1 MITSMQ
7 QKNKALK
14 DIERYEKRLKSKAKA
29 GVPEVVVALSQS
41 QLRDS
46 IADLKA
52 DIDDYEAACSA
63 DIRQLQ
69 FSDFLQLCRLPIII
83 RLSTKMT
90 IPQFAQLTDISE
102 SQLKRYEATE
112 YEAAPPVV
120 LSRILAAFNLTLN
133 STVRQSA

>member
-14 DIERYEKRLKSKAKA
+14 DIETYEKRLSSKPKA
-29 GVPEVVVALSQS
+29 GVPEVVVALSKS

-52 DIDDYEAACSA
+52 DIDDYESACSA
-63 DIRQLQ
+63 DISQLQ
-69 FSDFLQLCRLPIII
+69 FSDFLQLCRLPIIL
-83 RLSTKMT
+83 RLSSKMT
-90 IPQFAQLTDISE
+90 IPQFAEFTDISE
-102 SQLKRYEATE
+102 RQLKRYEATE
-112 YEAAPPVV
+112 YEATPPLV